1 MTEVD
6 VYECFHR
13 TWWKKN
19 SDWPNGLEPHAGR
32 KSFYFK
38 NKFGSETHAF
48 LSEQEAID
56 FCTDWNDT
64 HDAGVLSRKAEYQD
78 RGAGR

>member
-19 SDWPNGLEPHAGR
+19 SDWPNGLEPHVGR
-32 KSFYFK
+32 KNFYFK
-38 NKFGSETHAF
+38 NKFGSETHVF

>member
-19 SDWPNGLEPHAGR
+19 NDWPNGLEPHAGR
-32 KSFYFK
+32 KNFYFK
-38 NKFGSETHAF
+38 NKFGSEHMP
-48 LSEQEAID
+48 SCQ
-56 FCTDWNDT
+56 
-64 HDAGVLSRKAEYQD
+64 SKRQ
-78 RGAGR
+78 